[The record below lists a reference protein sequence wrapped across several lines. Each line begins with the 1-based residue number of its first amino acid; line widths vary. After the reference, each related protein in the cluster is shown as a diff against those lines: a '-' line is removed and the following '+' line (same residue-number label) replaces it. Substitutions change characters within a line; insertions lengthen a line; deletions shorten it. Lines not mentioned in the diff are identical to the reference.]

1 MGPGIELLSL
11 HLEDLEVIVASTHA
25 ATGDGPGLKSPLL
38 QLWRRL
44 LRSGSRRRW
53 WYLHFHR
60 SGDAAI
66 FDSMAS
72 SGATRKKVTLNC
84 GVWGIFPD
92 NSLTPIKTNL
102 NIEIFDDICCLDLDS
117 WINLWFFL
125 PGCF

>member
-1 MGPGIELLSL
+1 LQSEIPSVSTYVKSCAGYSV
-11 HLEDLEVIVASTHA
+11 LEVAE
-25 ATGDGPGLKSPLL
+25 DGGISISIAR
-38 QLWRRL
+38 QM
-44 LRSGSRRRW
+44 
-53 WYLHFHR
+53 
-60 SGDAAI
+60 AAI

-92 NSLTPIKTNL
+92 NSLTPIKANL

-117 WINLWFFL
+117 WIHFCFFL